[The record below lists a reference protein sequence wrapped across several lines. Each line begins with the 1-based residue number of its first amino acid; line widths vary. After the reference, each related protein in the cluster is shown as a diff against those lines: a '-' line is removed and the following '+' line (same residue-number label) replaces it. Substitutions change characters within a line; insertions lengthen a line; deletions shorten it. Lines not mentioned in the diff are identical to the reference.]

1 MKIDV
6 LLLLLL
12 LHLLIVDIGDGRHNS
27 ASVDAHPDA
36 HDVAAMLSIVGI
48 LLTGHPDL
56 VKEGRVIRLGSGTV
70 SFQEG
75 HLIPSEP
82 CGTVVVI
89 GQMGLAGAEDFK
101 DGDLLVEELGHDHL
115 PLQVELAVAPVGPGV
130 PHLRPVPQGHFQ
142 VEAGVPHH
150 PVLQEVLPRLGLGC
164 LLSVGE
170 VDG

>member
-1 MKIDV
+1 M
-6 LLLLLL
+6 
-12 LHLLIVDIGDGRHNS
+12 
-27 ASVDAHPDA
+27 
-36 HDVAAMLSIVGI
+36 
-48 LLTGHPDL
+48 GHPDL
-56 VKEGRVIRLGSGTV
+56 VKEGRVTRLGSGTV
-70 SFQEG
+70 SLQEG

-82 CGTVVVI
+82 CGMVVVI

-130 PHLRPVPQGHFQ
+130 PHLRPVPQGRFQ

-164 LLSVGE
+164 LLSIGE